1 MIRLL
6 DYFSGSAVKLEYY
19 ASNMCGKK
27 HSKPGDDTYCHTE
40 RSELRKS
47 SVFLIRSHL
56 HDIKAI
62 IL

>member
-6 DYFSGSAVKLEYY
+6 DYFSGSAVNLEYH
-19 ASNMCGKK
+19 ASNMCRKK
-27 HSKPGDDTYCHTE
+27 HSKPGDDTYCHTG

-47 SVFLIRSHL
+47 SVFLIRSYL
-56 HDIKAI
+56 HNMKAI